1 MADKTLTAV
10 TQASTKF
17 ADFTKPCPIFLRDVV
32 PKLGEFT
39 LNFTEDACTILIDG
53 FSFS

>member
-17 ADFTKPCPIFLRDVV
+17 ADFKCPIFLRDVV